1 MMFAGR
7 TWEIL
12 MQKKAPKIA
21 NQKHLFHTADSKEP
35 HVYVTHIAD
44 IHISQVSTDH
54 KARPPLVS
62 HSIRR

>member
-1 MMFAGR
+1 
-7 TWEIL
+7 